1 MADDNPNE
9 DLEAEGIP
17 AIEEPFPGRDVE
29 TSEEGMMA
37 PRDHSIAAGSDPAYP
52 VTAAE
57 ERAQESVAAR
67 ARRENPDFGERD
79 FGGDEAAAVA
89 PRLME
94 PDSDIDEVDATAEE
108 VGLASDDSDGGLTA
122 EESAMHIASEDV
134 ADDVDPA
141 EESREYT
148 GDR

>member
-1 MADDNPNE
+1 MPDDNPNE

-17 AIEEPFPGRDVE
+17 AIEDPIPGRDVE

-37 PRDHSIAAGSDPAYP
+37 PRDHSVAAGSDPAYP

-57 ERAQESVAAR
+57 ERARESVADR
-67 ARRENPDFGERD
+67 ARRENPDFGEGD
-79 FGGDEAAAVA
+79 FGRDEESDLA

-94 PDSDIDEVDATAEE
+94 PDSDIDEVDVTAEE
-108 VGLASDDSDGGLTA
+108 VADLVDDGGGFTA
-122 EESAMHIASEDV
+122 EESAMHIVSEDV

-141 EESREYT
+141 VEAKEYT

>member
-1 MADDNPNE
+1 MPDDNPNE

-37 PRDHSIAAGSDPAYP
+37 PRDHSVAAGSDPAYAG
-52 VTAAE
+52 TAGE
-57 ERAQESVAAR
+57 ERAQESVGAR
-67 ARRENPDFGERD
+67 AQRENPDFGEVD
-79 FGGDEAAAVA
+79 SGGDEEAPLA

-94 PDSDIDEVDATAEE
+94 PDSDIDEVDVTAEE
-108 VGLASDDSDGGLTA
+108 VGLTSDDFDGGLTA
-122 EESAMHIASEDV
+122 EESAMHIVSEDV

-141 EESREYT
+141 EEFREYT

>member
-17 AIEEPFPGRDVE
+17 ALEEPIPGRDVE
-29 TSEEGMMA
+29 LSEEGIMA
-37 PRDHSIAAGSDPAYP
+37 PRDHSVAAGSDPAYP

-57 ERAQESVAAR
+57 ERTLESVAER
-67 ARRENPDFGERD
+67 AARENPDFGEATFTD
-79 FGGDEAAAVA
+79 DEAPELA

-94 PDSDIDEVDATAEE
+94 PDSDIDEVDVTAEE
-108 VGLASDDSDGGLTA
+108 VADLVDDGGGFTA
-122 EESAMHIASEDV
+122 EESAMHIVSEDV
-134 ADDVDPA
+134 ADDVAPA
-141 EESREYT
+141 VEAREYT